1 MRNVTGFRLW
11 VAALGLLCALM
22 GPLAATALRAEPIDD
37 YNTSLKLY
45 EQKRWDSAARG
56 FAAFLK
62 AAPEHPK
69 AALAQ
74 LYQGQALTHS
84 QKYAEARTVF
94 REFLKNHANHPDAA
108 LAAYRVGESSYFL
121 NEFPAAAA
129 ELQAFVTQ
137 YPEHDLAIWGWQ
149 YLGEAQLQADKPA
162 DAVKSFE
169 KVLSGKAAAN
179 EQLEA
184 KFYLARAYEALRDA
198 DKATAMFQEL
208 AASSHPRA
216 AEALFSLAAL
226 DYQTNQFAKAAAGF
240 ELMVSRFPTHSLVST
255 AELNAGYA
263 QYKAEDY
270 AKAEVHFA
278 AAAKKPELANSA
290 NFWVGMCRK
299 SQKKWVEAIEVFTDL
314 AAKVPSEEPAENG
327 HSGGPPERVPSAGL
341 AEKATYHW
349 ADCESRRD
357 RYAEARRLY
366 ESISTRWPTSVLADD
381 AHYSAADCAVRAGD
395 VAGGIALA
403 QDFAVKHPSSPLK
416 QLNDIVLGRAL
427 LARGDAAAK
436 LDPLAGQDDFQQAVA
451 LFRGVVNASKVQ
463 RTSMQARV
471 QWARAEKRLKNFAAV
486 VEALNPISEAI
497 AKGEAGSA
505 DMVEVLPMLGEAL
518 LQTGQAAEAEAVLER
533 ALQSLPAT
541 ADRATSLKMLA
552 EVRAVQKRWPEMF
565 EALDQLKAADKDGV
579 LTAQAAYR
587 NAEHAIA
594 AKSLDQA
601 SQLLTRVVDL
611 GETTDYYAAA
621 LTELGKVQAEQQ
633 QYAAAALSYEKLL
646 ESTLT
651 DPVVLVTAAYNRGV
665 CLEKDAANDPAKL
678 TQAAEALEQG
688 VQRFAIPKDR
698 ALPDD
703 TELRAARFV
712 IRSARLAASIRMRL
726 ITTETPAAQVQQLAS
741 AADQLWTTASEQI
754 AKLPPD
760 EQALETPDAM
770 LYEWAAQQFNA
781 GNRVRADEIFS
792 RLYQTYPASPHADD
806 AKLYVAQGFDEDG
819 KADEARALYKS
830 LQDDVGAEAK
840 IKLQGLLSWLNLEAR
855 VENWAESGRLSD
867 MIIQNYPGT
876 AESLDARYRQAESLL
891 QLGKLQ
897 PAAQALTELRSDPAS
912 KNAAWQSELELLW
925 GEAKFQEKDYD
936 AVRTAMNALVAAKPA
951 PLVVDQ
957 ARLLLGR
964 ADLNEAKF
972 AEARVHL
979 QGVVDSP
986 ASSKSPLAARAQ
998 LAIADTYLNEKKFEE
1013 AVQAYTD
1020 VYANYPYPE
1029 HQSAALLQVGTLDI
1043 QGKKWE
1049 QAEASLSLL
1058 IKEFPNSP
1066 EAARAKT
1073 LLVEVQKNLPAKP

>member
-1 MRNVTGFRLW
+1 MRNVSGFRLW
-11 VAALGLLCALM
+11 AAVLGLLCALIA
-22 GPLAATALRAEPIDD
+22 PPAATALRAEPIDD

-45 EQKRWDSAARG
+45 EQKRWDFAARG

-94 REFLKNHANHPDAA
+94 HEFLKNHANHPDAA

-121 NEFPAAAA
+121 NEFPTAAA

-149 YLGEAQLQADKPA
+149 YLGEAQLQSDKPA

-169 KVLSGKAAAN
+169 KVLSGKAAPS

-184 KFYLARAYEALRDA
+184 KFYLARAYEALKDA
-198 DKATAMFQEL
+198 DKATAIFQEL

-216 AEALFSLAAL
+216 AEALFSLAAI

-240 ELMVSRFPTHSLVST
+240 ELMVSRFPTHALVST

-270 AKAEVHFA
+270 SKAETHFA
-278 AAAKKPELANSA
+278 AAAKKPELASSA

-314 AAKVPSEEPAENG
+314 SAKVPSGEY
-327 HSGGPPERVPSAGL
+327 

-366 ESISTRWPTSVLADD
+366 ESIATRWPTSVLADD

-395 VAGGIALA
+395 VAGGITLA

-436 LDPLAGQDDFQQAVA
+436 LDPLTGQDDFQQAVA
-451 LFRGVVNASKVQ
+451 LFRGVVNSSKVP

-471 QWARAEKRLKNFAAV
+471 QWARAEKRLKNFTAV
-486 VEALNPISEAI
+486 VEALTPVSEAI

-518 LQTGQAAEAEAVLER
+518 LQTGQAGEAEAVLER

-541 ADRATSLKMLA
+541 ADRRQSLMMLT
-552 EVRAVQKRWPEMF
+552 EVRAVQKRWTEMF
-565 EALDQLKAADKDGV
+565 EALDQLKAADKDGA

-594 AKSLDQA
+594 AKSLDHA
-601 SQLLTRVVDL
+601 AQLLTRVVDM
-611 GETTDYYAAA
+611 GDATDYYAAA

-633 QYAAAALSYEKLL
+633 QFAAAALSYQKLL
-646 ESTLT
+646 ESTVT
-651 DPVVLVTAAYNRGV
+651 DPVVLATAAYNRGV

-678 TQAAEALEQG
+678 TQAADALEQG

-754 AKLPPD
+754 AKLSPD
-760 EQALETPDAM
+760 EQALETPDVM

-806 AKLYVAQGFDEDG
+806 AKLYVAQGLDEDG

-840 IKLQGLLSWLNLEAR
+840 VKLQGLVSWLNLEVR
-855 VENWAESGRLSD
+855 VEKWSEGERLSD
-867 MIIQNYPGT
+867 LILQNYPGT
-876 AESLDARYRQAESLL
+876 AESLDARYRRAEALL
-891 QLGKLQ
+891 QQGKQ
-897 PAAQALTELRSDPAS
+897 EPAVQALTELRADPAS
-912 KNAAWQSELELLW
+912 KNAAWTNELELLW
-925 GEAKFQEKDYD
+925 GEAKFKEKDYD
-936 AVRTAMNALVAAKPA
+936 AVRTAMNALLVAEPA
-951 PLVVDQ
+951 QLIVDQ
-957 ARLLLGR
+957 AHLLLGR
-964 ADLNEAKF
+964 ADLNETMF

-979 QGVVDSP
+979 QAVVDSP
-986 ASSKSPLAARAQ
+986 ASAKSPLAARAQ
-998 LAIADTYLNEKKFEE
+998 LAIADTFLNEKKFEE

-1066 EAARAKT
+1066 EAAVAKSK
-1073 LLVEVQKNLPAKP
+1073 LVDVQKNLPAKP

>member
-1 MRNVTGFRLW
+1 MRNVSGFRLW
-11 VAALGLLCALM
+11 AVLGLLCALM
-22 GPLAATALRAEPIDD
+22 GPPVATALAADPIDD

-45 EQKRWDSAARG
+45 EQKRWDFAARG
-56 FAAFLK
+56 FAAFLE

-94 REFLKNHANHPDAA
+94 REFLKNHAEHPDAA

-129 ELQAFVTQ
+129 ELEAFVTK

-149 YLGEAQLQADKPA
+149 YLGEAQLQSDKA
-162 DAVKSFE
+162 AEAVKSFE
-169 KVLSGKAAAN
+169 KVLSGSAATS

-184 KFYLARAYEALRDA
+184 KFFLARAYEALREG
-198 DKATAMFQEL
+198 DKATAIFQEL
-208 AASSHPRA
+208 AASTHPRA

-226 DYQTNQFAKAAAGF
+226 DYQSNQFAKAAAGF
-240 ELMVSRFPTHSLVST
+240 EQMITRFPTHALVST

-263 QYKAEDY
+263 HYKADEF
-270 AKAEVHFA
+270 AKAETHFVA
-278 AAAKKPELANSA
+278 ATQKPELSNSA

-314 AAKVPSEEPAENG
+314 AAKVPSGE
-327 HSGGPPERVPSAGL
+327 L
-341 AEKATYHW
+341 AEKVTYHW

-357 RYAEARRLY
+357 RFAEARRLY
-366 ESISTRWPTSVLADD
+366 ESIATRWPSSVLADD

-403 QDFAVKHPSSPLK
+403 QDFAVKHPTSPLK

-436 LDPLAGQDDFQQAVA
+436 ADTLSGQDDFQQAVA
-451 LFRGVVNASKVQ
+451 LFRGVVNSSKVP
-463 RTSMQARV
+463 RTSMQARI
-471 QWARAEKRLKNFAAV
+471 QWARAEKRLRNFAAV
-486 VEALNPISEAI
+486 VEALNPVSEAI

-541 ADRATSLKMLA
+541 ADRRQSLMMLT

-601 SQLLTRVVDL
+601 TQLLTRVVDM

-633 QYAAAALSYEKLL
+633 QFAAAALSYQKLL
-646 ESTLT
+646 ESTVS
-651 DPVVLVTAAYNRGV
+651 DPVVLATAAYNRGV
-665 CLEKDAANDPAKL
+665 CLEKDAGNDSQKL
-678 TQAAEALEQG
+678 ALAADALEQG
-688 VQRFAIPKDR
+688 VQRFAIPKER

-760 EQALETPDAM
+760 EQALETPDVM
-770 LYEWAAQQFNA
+770 LYEWAAQLFNA

-792 RLYQTYPASPHADD
+792 QLYQTYPASEHADD

-840 IKLQGLLSWLNLEAR
+840 VKLQGLVSWLNLEAR
-855 VENWAESGRLSD
+855 VENWSESERLSD
-867 MIIQNYPGT
+867 LIIQAYPGT
-876 AESLDARYRQAESLL
+876 AESLDARFRRAESLL
-891 QLGKLQ
+891 QKRSLG
-897 PAAQALTELRSDPAS
+897 PAVAALTELRADPATS
-912 KNAAWQSELELLW
+912 NASWKNELELLW
-925 GEAKFQEKDYD
+925 AEAKFEEKDYD
-936 AVRTAMNALVAAKPA
+936 SVRTAMNALVAAGPDA
-951 PLVVDQ
+951 LIIDQ
-957 ARLLLGR
+957 AHLLLGR
-964 ADLNEAKF
+964 ADLKEAMF

-979 QGVVDSP
+979 KSVVDSP
-986 ASSKSPLAARAQ
+986 TSAKSPLAARAQ
-998 LAIADTYLNEKKFEE
+998 LAIADTFLAEKKLAE

-1020 VYANYPYPE
+1020 VYANYPFPE
-1029 HQSAALLQVGTLDI
+1029 HQSAALLQVGRIDVTE
-1043 QGKKWE
+1043 KKWE
-1049 QAEASLSLL
+1049 QADASLNLL
-1058 IKEFPNSP
+1058 IKDFPNSP
-1066 EAARAKT
+1066 EAVTAKS